1 MPPHAPPAAPP
12 SDAQV
17 QSQIV
22 NFLWA
27 IAELLRDAFKKSEN
41 QKVILPFTVLR
52 RLDYALE
59 PAKKKVLELNAKLT
73 AKGLENR
80 HDALCRASGYA
91 FYNTSPLNYDA
102 ILDDP
107 AHLKRNLQHYI
118 AGFSENIQEI
128 FHRFKFDDVL
138 RDLEQVGRLY
148 AVMEK
153 FNEKSKINLR
163 SRSEDNPGGLTNHQ
177 MGMVFEQ
184 LIRRFNEAINENPG
198 EHFTPRDV
206 IHLLVALVILL
217 DDLLAV
223 TKGIRRTVADC
234 AAGTGGMVSIA
245 REEIQARNPTAKVSL
260 FGQELNPQTWA
271 VCRSELLLLDPAGR
285 DADNIALGS
294 TLSLDAH
301 PTRRFDYQFANPPYG
316 TEWKIDRDAVMKE
329 AERGF
334 YGRFGAGLPRISDGQ
349 LLFLQHMLFHMN
361 TDTPSYIGIVFNGS
375 PLFTGEAGGGES
387 EIRRWILE
395 NGWLHAIVGL
405 PEQLFYNTGIQTYLW
420 ILSNRK
426 SAKVRLLDVSGESFW
441 TQMPKSLG
449 NKRREIKAGQRD
461 SILQLFLAAQDGPH
475 CKILDRT
482 EFGYRRIQ
490 VERPLRLNF
499 RVTEER
505 LARLPGQ
512 SGFASLALSKKL
524 DKKTRAAEEEA
535 GRKLQARIFAAL
547 QTLPD
552 ELVKDRAVFAERLDA
567 ALAKAELKLKE
578 PVRKAILAALGERDE
593 TAAPCIAEQV
603 ALEPGQALTETD
615 RFHGA
620 FPPPSPPRGEVASRT
635 AYGPNPD
642 RRSSEALA
650 LRDSAGPS
658 IVQRLPLAPGQA
670 LIKTSRR
677 DGALPGGEAQR
688 QDASFIIH
696 NSPFILRFE
705 PDPEL
710 RDYENV
716 PLRENVDDYFRREV
730 LPHVPDAWINPEFR
744 DEKDQEIGK
753 VGYEINFNRYFYQY
767 QPPRPL
773 AAIDAEIRQVEQ
785 DTLSLLKEVM
795 G

>member
-1 MPPHAPPAAPP
+1 MKPDAAPP
-12 SDAQV
+12 TDAQV

-41 QKVILPFTVLR
+41 QNVILPFTVLR

-59 PAKKKVLELNAKLT
+59 PTKKKVIELDARLK
-73 AKGLENR
+73 KQGLENR
-80 HDALCRASGYA
+80 HDALCRASGFA
-91 FYNTSPLNYDA
+91 FHNTSPLNYDA

-107 AHLKRNLQHYI
+107 GHLKRNLQHYL
-118 AGFSENIQEI
+118 AGFSENVQEI
-128 FHRFKFDDVL
+128 FRRFKFDDVL

-163 SRSEDNPGGLTNHQ
+163 PRSDDNPGGLTNHQ
-177 MGMVFEQ
+177 MGTVFEQ

-217 DDLLAV
+217 DELLGV

-294 TLSLDAH
+294 TLSQDAH
-301 PTRRFDYQFANPPYG
+301 PARRFDYQFANPPYG
-316 TEWKIDRDAVMKE
+316 MEWKIDMEAVRKE

-349 LLFLQHMLFHMN
+349 LLFLQHMLAHMN

-375 PLFTGEAGGGES
+375 PLFTGEAGSGES

-395 NGWLHAIVGL
+395 NDWLHAIVGL

-426 SAKVRLLDVSGESFW
+426 PAHAQGRVLLLDVSGESFW

-449 NKRREIKAGQRD
+449 SKRREIKEEQRD
-461 SILQLFLAAQDGPH
+461 AILQLFSAAQDGLH
-475 CKILDRT
+475 CKIFDRA

-490 VERPLRLNF
+490 VDRPLRLNF
-499 RVTEER
+499 QVTEDR
-505 LARLPGQ
+505 LARLVEQ
-512 SGFASLALSKKL
+512 SGFANLAVSKKL
-524 DKKTRAAEEEA
+524 DKKARAAEEKA
-535 GRKLQARIFAAL
+535 GREMQQRIIAAL
-547 QTLPD
+547 KTLPD
-552 ELVKDRAVFAERLDA
+552 ERVKDRAVFSQRLDA
-567 ALAKAELKLKE
+567 ALEQAELKLKA
-578 PVRKAILAALGERDE
+578 PVLKAILAALGERDE
-593 TAAPCIAEQV
+593 TAAPC
-603 ALEPGQALTETD
+603 LDDDG
-615 RFHGA
+615 
-620 FPPPSPPRGEVASRT
+620 
-635 AYGPNPD
+635 NP
-642 RRSSEALA
+642 
-650 LRDSAGPS
+650 
-658 IVQRLPLAPGQA
+658 
-670 LIKTSRR
+670 
-677 DGALPGGEAQR
+677 
-688 QDASFIIH
+688 
-696 NSPFILRFE
+696 E

-716 PLRENVDDYFRREV
+716 PLRESVDDYFRREV

-773 AAIDAEIRQVEQ
+773 AVIDAEIRQVEQ
-785 DTLSLLKEVM
+785 DILGLLKEVM

>member
-12 SDAQV
+12 TDAQV

-41 QKVILPFTVLR
+41 QNVILPFTVLR

-59 PAKKKVLELNAKLT
+59 PAKKKVLELNEKLI

-118 AGFSENIQEI
+118 TGFSENVQEI
-128 FHRFKFDDVL
+128 FRRFKFDDVL

-163 SRSEDNPGGLTNHQ
+163 PRSEDNPGGLTNHQ
-177 MGMVFEQ
+177 MGTVFEQ

-206 IHLLVALVILL
+206 IHLLVALMILL

-349 LLFLQHMLFHMN
+349 LLFLQHMLAHMN
-361 TDTPSYIGIVFNGS
+361 TDTPSFIGIVFNGS

-395 NGWLHAIVGL
+395 NDWLHAIVGL
-405 PEQLFYNTGIQTYLW
+405 PEQLFYNTGIQMVEPSSDSRPW
-420 ILSNRK
+420 P
-426 SAKVRLLDVSGESFW
+426 GETLVGASS
-441 TQMPKSLG
+441 TVNG
-449 NKRREIKAGQRD
+449 RACRRR
-461 SILQLFLAAQDGPH
+461 
-475 CKILDRT
+475 
-482 EFGYRRIQ
+482 
-490 VERPLRLNF
+490 
-499 RVTEER
+499 
-505 LARLPGQ
+505 
-512 SGFASLALSKKL
+512 
-524 DKKTRAAEEEA
+524 
-535 GRKLQARIFAAL
+535 
-547 QTLPD
+547 
-552 ELVKDRAVFAERLDA
+552 RAVGGDWPA
-567 ALAKAELKLKE
+567 ALAN
-578 PVRKAILAALGERDE
+578 VQAATLRENCRPE
-593 TAAPCIAEQV
+593 IA
-603 ALEPGQALTETD
+603 
-615 RFHGA
+615 
-620 FPPPSPPRGEVASRT
+620 S
-635 AYGPNPD
+635 
-642 RRSSEALA
+642 SSEANEEGNSEQPNHD
-650 LRDSAGPS
+650 RNDEGSHDRGIS
-658 IVQRLPLAPGQA
+658 HQTNWG
-670 LIKTSRR
+670 SRR
-677 DGALPGGEAQR
+677 GRGSGMYGQ
-688 QDASFIIH
+688 
-696 NSPFILRFE
+696 
-705 PDPEL
+705 
-710 RDYENV
+710 
-716 PLRENVDDYFRREV
+716 
-730 LPHVPDAWINPEFR
+730 
-744 DEKDQEIGK
+744 
-753 VGYEINFNRYFYQY
+753 
-767 QPPRPL
+767 
-773 AAIDAEIRQVEQ
+773 
-785 DTLSLLKEVM
+785 
-795 G
+795 